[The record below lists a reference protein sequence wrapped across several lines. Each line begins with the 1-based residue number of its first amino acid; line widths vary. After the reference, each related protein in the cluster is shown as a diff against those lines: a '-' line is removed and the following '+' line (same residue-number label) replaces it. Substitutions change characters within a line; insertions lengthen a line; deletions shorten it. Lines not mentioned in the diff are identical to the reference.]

1 MSHPSC
7 CSYTDFLDDCFIPE
21 EHERCNAQ
29 VLDEI
34 FTVVNIEDSANVSAI
49 ENRFNAD
56 RAFVRCEFVEMI
68 VRVGFAKYLHTHET
82 EDPNEA
88 IDFICERNIL
98 AQLEPAAANDRNE
111 FRRERLYVE
120 EVNQVYVDFE
130 YDTLLRCCF
139 EQSTKKKPGTDEKMM
154 NINEFVGFL
163 EVVGLLGHSDEF
175 TVREARLCFV
185 WGKMR
190 VKDELLNRFSHT
202 HACFTDFLEALAYV
216 ADLISLPEVVDADD
230 EAPEPEK
237 KQMTLAQLQRER
249 QAEEEAALLAE
260 IEPALPLAK
269 KLEDLL
275 LAIFSVYDSE
285 GNGNVTPSAITRF
298 HIKNHAKSS

>member
-1 MSHPSC
+1 MRH

-21 EHERCNAQ
+21 DHERCDAR

-68 VRVGFAKYLHTHET
+68 VRVGFAKYLHTQET

-111 FRRERLYVE
+111 FRRERLYIE
-120 EVNQVYVDFE
+120 EVDQVYRDYE

-139 EQSTKKKPGTDEKMM
+139 EQCTKKKPGTDEKMM
-154 NINEFVGFL
+154 NIKEFVGFL
-163 EVVGLLGHSDEF
+163 EVVGLLGRSDEF

-190 VKDELLNRFSHT
+190 VKDELLNRFAHT

-216 ADLISLPEVVDADD
+216 ADLISLPEIVNG
-230 EAPEPEK
+230 ENPESAQKPK
-237 KQMTLAQLQRER
+237 TTLDRK
-249 QAEEEAALLAE
+249 AEEEAALLAE
-260 IEPALPLAK
+260 IQPALPLAK
-269 KLEDLL
+269 KLEELF

-285 GNGNVTPSAITRF
+285 GDGNVTPSAITRF
-298 HIKNHAKSS
+298 HIKNPAKT